1 MLRVAPPRE
10 GNMLLNFDNDHDI
23 DGNKRRHYQLI
34 WDVVSYSPIY
44 EYKLWL
50 RPRESIKNK
59 QSTTKQPQQQKPGNR
74 DRAPHTNII
83 VPSSSAPAG
92 TFMHSHG
99 YVLTDLATG
108 VVYKV
113 TVQSR
118 NRFGWSVES
127 NAVFLSG
134 GGSDDDDGELDY
146 HDDQQT
152 NQTSSS
158 STVTTIVQS
167 NSNSN
172 FVTADKEFKFNP
184 FQFEATQQSTSPTTA
199 IVTTTTTV
207 ITPAA
212 AAETTTIKTPEK
224 EQQVE
229 GN

>member
-1 MLRVAPPRE
+1 
-10 GNMLLNFDNDHDI
+10 MLLNFDDDHDI

-59 QSTTKQPQQQKPGNR
+59 QTTKQSQQMKPSNR

-99 YVLTDLATG
+99 YVLTDLAIG

-146 HDDQQT
+146 HEDQQT
-152 NQTSSS
+152 NHTSSS
-158 STVTTIVQS
+158 STSVRPTTTVQS
-167 NSNSN
+167 NFLIS
-172 FVTADKEFKFNP
+172 FK
-184 FQFEATQQSTSPTTA
+184 
-199 IVTTTTTV
+199 
-207 ITPAA
+207 
-212 AAETTTIKTPEK
+212 
-224 EQQVE
+224 
-229 GN
+229 

>member
-1 MLRVAPPRE
+1 
-10 GNMLLNFDNDHDI
+10 MLLNFDDDHDI

-59 QSTTKQPQQQKPGNR
+59 QPTSKQPQKAINR

-99 YVLTDLATG
+99 YVLTYLAIG

-134 GGSDDDDGELDY
+134 GGSDDDDDELDY
-146 HDDQQT
+146 HEDQ
-152 NQTSSS
+152 NHTSSS
-158 STVTTIVQS
+158 
-167 NSNSN
+167 
-172 FVTADKEFKFNP
+172 
-184 FQFEATQQSTSPTTA
+184 TS
-199 IVTTTTTV
+199 VTTT
-207 ITPAA
+207 A
-212 AAETTTIKTPEK
+212 
-224 EQQVE
+224 QS
-229 GN
+229 NFC

>member
-1 MLRVAPPRE
+1 
-10 GNMLLNFDNDHDI
+10 MLLNFDDDHDI

-59 QSTTKQPQQQKPGNR
+59 QTTKQSQQMKPSNR

-99 YVLTDLATG
+99 YVLTDLAIG

-146 HDDQQT
+146 HEDQQT

-158 STVTTIVQS
+158 STSVRPTTTVQS
-167 NSNSN
+167 NFLISFKGLKFINFIMVNCFSNSTIN
-172 FVTADKEFKFNP
+172 
-184 FQFEATQQSTSPTTA
+184 
-199 IVTTTTTV
+199 
-207 ITPAA
+207 ITDDHDY
-212 AAETTTIKTPEK
+212 
-224 EQQVE
+224 
-229 GN
+229 NNCNDFFSSCRDNNN